1 METVNE
7 EKSVRILVKNKFLN
21 LNFKFIDEVG
31 SGNKHRDI
39 WYSYQKS
46 IVNVYINN
54 KTQKVLFFNCSNP
67 WNSSQIEWLR
77 GIWNFKGEN
86 DDK

>member
-31 SGNKHRDI
+31 SGNKHRAI

-46 IVNVYINN
+46 VVNVYINN
-54 KTQKVLFFNCSNP
+54 KNNRFSFSIVLT
-67 WNSSQIEWLR
+67 L
-77 GIWNFKGEN
+77 
-86 DDK
+86 

>member
-31 SGNKHRDI
+31 SGNKHRAI

-46 IVNVYINN
+46 VVNVYINN
-54 KTQKVLFFNCSNP
+54 KKQ
-67 WNSSQIEWLR
+67 
-77 GIWNFKGEN
+77 
-86 DDK
+86 